1 MRKDQCFRNGQNGQK
16 FNDPLVMLQLF
27 SSAHEINEIM
37 TAIGADDEV

>member
-1 MRKDQCFRNGQNGQK
+1 MNVLGMVENGQK
-16 FNDPLVMLQLF
+16 FNDPLVTRMLQLF